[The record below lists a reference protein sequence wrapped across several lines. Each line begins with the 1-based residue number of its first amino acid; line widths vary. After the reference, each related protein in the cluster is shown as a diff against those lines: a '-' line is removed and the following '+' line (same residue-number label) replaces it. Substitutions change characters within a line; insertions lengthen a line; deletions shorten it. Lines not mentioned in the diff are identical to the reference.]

1 MKKLSLLLAA
11 LTVVFAASAIT
22 PIHTSSDRHGMKIN
36 KQPRSL
42 VKTERQ
48 RMADVVTDQPEG
60 QLVLLTRGS
69 EGCYIY
75 TSNGSI
81 SINYQSGNVMA
92 VISDDGKTMWIKDIV
107 AGAQTGAWVKGD
119 INDDGTTLRVEMN
132 QPIYHSTYTN
142 DAGEEI
148 EYDVLLS
155 WNTSEV
161 VYDDD
166 GNPGLQVTRD
176 ERTTEIEFSIEGN
189 VLTLLHSEGATDLS
203 VDDLSVF
210 NATGLGLYYS
220 DDLQCLSY
228 LDWNTTFTNKGPI
241 ERLPVITEQP
251 EGELVTY
258 VRSGNTLALES
269 VLWFTFVSVMDQ
281 SGKVDVVYA
290 PDGKTVY
297 IKDILYG
304 YALNTWVKGELD
316 EQGMIHVPAGQ
327 CIYWSDDYMGGVVL
341 TMGQVGA
348 MLDAEGFE
356 LAEPIDDEILFQVDG
371 ETIALVGSSADVDDD
386 YYYVTGLT
394 GFWTDDDSNLGS
406 IDWNTTFTEHHVN
419 PAVPADPEA
428 IDWDDKGNEDGNN
441 RFYFNINMTDVDGN
455 PLDADYV
462 YYSIYTDDDQIFT
475 FDQETYGYSF
485 ANYGITDDLTE
496 VPYSVQYYDLHPESG
511 YIYFYRTNAEGY
523 ETFFNERIG
532 IQVHYIV
539 NGVKNSSN
547 IVYWNKPV
555 AVPAVPANPTADD
568 WYDSGSE
575 GGYSRFYFTIDLH
588 DVDGNP
594 LVKDNVYY
602 SIYTDNDEIFTFDAN
617 TYGSSGV
624 TEDMTLMPYLLQ
636 RYDLYPQSGYI
647 YFYRT
652 NKGSNPFFNE
662 RIGIQVH
669 YIVDGIDNASEIVY
683 WYLPQAPEEAA
694 TPADPI
700 VINWHDCGDVDG
712 YSYLEFVLPEVD
724 TEGNPLEMEYV
735 SYSIYT
741 DNDQLFT
748 FDYDT
753 YYYDIDEDMTAIPY
767 DVWSDG
773 YDFYSSRVY
782 FYYTNEGDD
791 PLFNDRIGIQV
802 HYTTQQGVFSS
813 NIVYIDK
820 HTAVNELNA
829 GKTVA
834 NVRYFNIAG
843 QEMAQPQGMT
853 IQVTTYTD
861 GTTSTAKVV
870 K

>member
-75 TSNGSI
+75 PSSGSI

-119 INDDGTTLRVEMN
+119 INGDGTTLRVEMN
-132 QPIYHSTYTN
+132 QPIYHDTYTN

-161 VYDDD
+161 VYDENGD
-166 GNPGLQVTRD
+166 PALQVTRN

-297 IKDILYG
+297 IKDIMYG
-304 YALNTWVKGELD
+304 YEINTWVKGELD
-316 EQGMIHVPAGQ
+316 EQGLIHVPAGQ
-327 CIYWSDDYMGGVVL
+327 CIYWSDQYMGGVVL
-341 TMGQVGA
+341 TMGHVGA
-348 MLDAEGFE
+348 MLDDEGFE
-356 LAEPIDDEILFQVDG
+356 IAEPIDDEILFQVDG
-371 ETIALVGSSADVDDD
+371 ETITLVGSSADVDDD

-539 NGVKNSSN
+539 
-547 IVYWNKPV
+547 
-555 AVPAVPANPTADD
+555 
-568 WYDSGSE
+568 
-575 GGYSRFYFTIDLH
+575 
-588 DVDGNP
+588 
-594 LVKDNVYY
+594 
-602 SIYTDNDEIFTFDAN
+602 
-617 TYGSSGV
+617 
-624 TEDMTLMPYLLQ
+624 
-636 RYDLYPQSGYI
+636 
-647 YFYRT
+647 
-652 NKGSNPFFNE
+652 
-662 RIGIQVH
+662 
-669 YIVDGIDNASEIVY
+669 DGIDNASEIVY
-683 WYLPQAPEEAA
+683 WYLPTPPEKAA
-694 TPADPI
+694 TPADPVI
-700 VINWHDCGDVDG
+700 INWHDSGDVDG
-712 YSYLEFVLPEVD
+712 YSYLQFELPTVD
-724 TEGNPLEMEYV
+724 TEGNPLSMEYL
-735 SYSIYT
+735 SYSVYT
-741 DNDQLFT
+741 DNDDLFV
-748 FDYDT
+748 FDSYT
-753 YYYDIDEDMTAIPY
+753 YSDLDEDMEAIPY
-767 DVWSDG
+767 EIWSNG
-773 YDFYSSRVY
+773 WDFYSGRVY
-782 FYYTNEGDD
+782 FYYTNEGDN
-791 PLFNDRIGIQV
+791 PLFYDRIGIQV
-802 HYTTQQGVFSS
+802 HYTTLEGVFSS

>member
-11 LTVVFAASAIT
+11 LTVMFAASAIT
-22 PIHTSSDRHGMKIN
+22 PITTSVDRHGMKT
-36 KQPRSL
+36 KVLRSL
-42 VKTERQ
+42 VKQETP

-60 QLVLLTRGS
+60 TLVLLKRGS

-75 TSNGSI
+75 ANNGSVYI
-81 SINYQSGNVMA
+81 DYQAGNVMA

-107 AGAQTGAWVKGD
+107 AGVSTGAWVKGD

-132 QPIYHSTYTN
+132 QSIYHDTYTN
-142 DAGEEI
+142 DAGEEV
-148 EYDVLLS
+148 EYDVLLG

-161 VYDDD
+161 VYDDE
-166 GNPGLQVTRD
+166 GNADLQVTRD

-210 NATGLGLYYS
+210 NATGLGVYYS
-220 DDLQCLSY
+220 DDLQCLAY
-228 LDWNTTFTNKGPI
+228 IDWNTTFTNNGPI
-241 ERLPVITEQP
+241 EVLPVITEQP

-258 VRSGNTLALES
+258 VRGGNTLYLES
-269 VLWFTFVSVMDQ
+269 ILWFTFVSVGEQ

-297 IKDILYG
+297 IKDIMYG
-304 YALNTWVKGELD
+304 YEINTWVKGELD
-316 EQGMIHVPAGQ
+316 EQGLIHVPAGQ
-327 CIYWSDDYMGGVVL
+327 CIYWSDQYMGGVVL
-341 TMGQVGA
+341 TMGHIGA
-348 MLDAEGFE
+348 MIDDEGFE
-356 LAEPIDDEILFQVDG
+356 IAEPIDDEILFQVDG
-371 ETIALVGSSADVDDD
+371 KTITLVGSSADVDDD

-406 IDWNTTFTEHHVN
+406 IDWNTTLNELHIE
-419 PAVPADPEA
+419 PAVPANPTA
-428 IDWDDKGNEDGNN
+428 NDWDDRGNENGNN
-441 RFYFNINMTDVDGN
+441 RFYFTINLEDVDGN
-455 PLDADYV
+455 ALDADYV
-462 YYSIYTDDDQIFT
+462 YYSIYTDNDQIFT
-475 FDQETYGYSF
+475 FDAATYGSS
-485 ANYGITDDLTE
+485 GLTEDMTE
-496 VPYSVQYYDLHPESG
+496 VPYSIQNYDLHPENG
-511 YIYFYRTNAEGY
+511 YVYMYRTNADGY

-539 NGVKNSSN
+539 DGVKNSSD
-547 IVYWNKPV
+547 IVYWYKPI

-568 WYDSGSE
+568 WYDCGSE

-588 DVDGNP
+588 DVDGNA

-624 TEDMTLMPYLLQ
+624 TEDMTLLPYTLQ
-636 RYDLYPQSGYI
+636 RYDLYPNNGYV

-652 NKGSNPFFNE
+652 NKGDNPFFNE

-669 YIVDGIDNASEIVY
+669 YIVDGIDNASDIVY

-694 TPADPI
+694 TPADP
-700 VINWHDCGDVDG
+700 VAVEWYDSGDVEG
-712 YSYLEFVLPEVD
+712 YSYFQFELPELD
-724 TEGNPLEMEYV
+724 TEGNPLVQEYL

-741 DNDQLFT
+741 DNDELFV
-748 FDYDT
+748 FDANT
-753 YYYDIDEDMTAIPY
+753 YYSDLDEDMEAIPY
-767 DVWSDG
+767 EIWSNG
-773 YDFYSSRVY
+773 WDFYSSRVY
-782 FYYTNEGDD
+782 FYYTNEGDN
-791 PLFNDRIGIQV
+791 PLFNNRIGIQV
-802 HYTTQQGVFSS
+802 HYTTGEGVFSS
-813 NIVYIDK
+813 NIVYLDVD
-820 HTAVNELNA
+820 HTAVNELNV

-843 QEMAQPQGMT
+843 QEMAQPEGMT
-853 IQVTTYTD
+853 IKVTTYTD
-861 GTTSTAKVV
+861 GTTSTSKVV